1 MNKRARHQVSWE
13 YALVEAA
20 GMKEERLR
28 IAGER
33 AALEKELREQLGGPV
48 RSAFDDTTV
57 RNLAAMEMLE
67 FDMPVNP
74 TAVGEHRWTNVQLK
88 RELQLHNL
96 ALGADDGARGDDL
109 LAALAKEGVK
119 LASGVPAAVAPY
131 RLGSGDASVT
141 EKVHLTEQLAGIL
154 AAQKHVASQGDD
166 ARAQTNDV

>member
-1 MNKRARHQVSWE
+1 
-13 YALVEAA
+13 
-20 GMKEERLR
+20 MKEERLR

-33 AALEKELREQLGGPV
+33 ASLEKELREQLGGPV
-48 RSAFDDTTV
+48 RSAFDDSAV

-67 FDMPVNP
+67 FDMPVNL

-119 LASGVPAAVAPY
+119 LASGVPPAVAPY

-154 AAQKHVASQGDD
+154 AAQKHVASQSDDARAQSDD